1 MPELSRF
8 FGIIITLYYDDH
20 GPPHFHVR
28 YGSQRAIVSIDGLSV
43 IAGELSPRVRGLV
56 VDGHV
61 AGEASVHVHDVLVG
75 YIEVLCNQG
84 NVIGVQIAAFQCC
97 DLALCRA
104 QFEEELPLNLLL
116 SFG

>member
-8 FGIIITLYYDDH
+8 FGIIITLYYNDH

-56 VDGHV
+56 VEW
-61 AGEASVHVHDVLVG
+61 AALRRAELREAWNLA
-75 YIEVLCNQG
+75 
-84 NVIGVQIAAFQCC
+84 VQQAPLKPIA
-97 DLALCRA
+97 
-104 QFEEELPLNLLL
+104 PLE
-116 SFG
+116 